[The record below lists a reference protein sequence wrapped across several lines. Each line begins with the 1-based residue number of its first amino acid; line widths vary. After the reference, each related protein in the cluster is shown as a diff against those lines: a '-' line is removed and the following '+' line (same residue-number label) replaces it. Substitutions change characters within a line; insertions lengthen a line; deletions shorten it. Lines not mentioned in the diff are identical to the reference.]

1 MVQEQEKQNMKILQ
15 IISIILVAIAVVMI
29 VVLGA
34 LDLMYGF
41 EFLEVPKNDLRDEL
55 QWTAVALVAVGIIGI
70 VATGSVLNKREQKSK
85 NEDSKQNPQSNEDTQ
100 SDEPLDDS
108 SKIYDNYPF
117 EEEREDDAPEIKQDR
132 AKRKKILCAAGI
144 AWILISIVA
153 VVVDF
158 VLYRKMAISLIGVI
172 GGGAIAVSI
181 RSIIDWCVYAK
192 TKNQNVLYEAIK
204 GTVIFVLI
212 AGFAVIL
219 LVKFIGSLA

>member
-1 MVQEQEKQNMKILQ
+1 MKILQ
-15 IISIILVAIAVVMI
+15 IISIILVAIAVVMF
-29 VVLGA
+29 VVWGA
-34 LDLMYGF
+34 LDLMYGL
-41 EFLEVPKNDLRDEL
+41 EFLKVPENDLRDEL

-85 NEDSKQNPQSNEDTQ
+85 NEDSKQNPQSNEDTH
-100 SDEPLDDS
+100 SDEPLYDS

-158 VLYRKMAISLIGVI
+158 VLYRRMAISLIGVI

-181 RSIIDWCVYAK
+181 RNIVDWCVYAK

-204 GTVIFVLI
+204 GTVIFVLV

>member
-1 MVQEQEKQNMKILQ
+1 MKILQ
-15 IISIILVAIAVVMI
+15 IISIILVAIAVVMF
-29 VVLGA
+29 VVWGA
-34 LDLMYGF
+34 LDLMYGL
-41 EFLEVPKNDLRDEL
+41 EFLEVPENDLRDEL

-100 SDEPLDDS
+100 SDEPLYDS

-117 EEEREDDAPEIKQDR
+117 EEEREDDTPEIKQDR

-158 VLYRKMAISLIGVI
+158 VLYRRMAISLIGVI

-181 RSIIDWCVYAK
+181 RNIVDWCVYAK

-204 GTVIFVLI
+204 GTVIFVLV

-219 LVKFIGSLA
+219 FVKFIGSLA

>member
-1 MVQEQEKQNMKILQ
+1 MKILQ

-85 NEDSKQNPQSNEDTQ
+85 NEDSKQNPQSNEDTH

>member
-1 MVQEQEKQNMKILQ
+1 MKILQ
-15 IISIILVAIAVVMI
+15 IISIILVAIAVVMF
-29 VVLGA
+29 VVWGA
-34 LDLMYGF
+34 LDLMYGL
-41 EFLEVPKNDLRDEL
+41 EFLEVPENDLRDEL

-85 NEDSKQNPQSNEDTQ
+85 NEDSKQNPQSNGDTQ
-100 SDEPLDDS
+100 SDEPLYDS

-181 RSIIDWCVYAK
+181 RNIVDWCVYAK

-204 GTVIFVLI
+204 GTVIFVLV

>member
-1 MVQEQEKQNMKILQ
+1 MKIFQ
-15 IISIILVAIAVVMI
+15 IISIILVAIAVVMF
-29 VVLGA
+29 VVWGA
-34 LDLMYGF
+34 LDLMYGL
-41 EFLEVPKNDLRDEL
+41 EFLEVPENDLRDEL
-55 QWTAVALVAVGIIGI
+55 QWTAVALGAVGIIGF
-70 VATGSVLNKREQKSK
+70 VVTGSVLNKREQKSK

-100 SDEPLDDS
+100 SDELLDDS

-132 AKRKKILCAAGI
+132 AKRKKILCAGGI

-158 VLYRKMAISLIGVI
+158 VLYSRMSAISLIGVI

-181 RSIIDWCVYAK
+181 RNIIDWCVYAK

-204 GTVIFVLI
+204 GTVSFVLV

>member
-1 MVQEQEKQNMKILQ
+1 MKIFQ
-15 IISIILVAIAVVMI
+15 IISIILVAIAVVMF
-29 VVLGA
+29 VVWGA
-34 LDLMYGF
+34 LDLMYGL
-41 EFLEVPKNDLRDEL
+41 EFLEVPENDIRDEL
-55 QWTAVALVAVGIIGI
+55 QWTAVALGAVGIIGF
-70 VATGSVLNKREQKSK
+70 VVTGSVLNKREQKSK
-85 NEDSKQNPQSNEDTQ
+85 NEDSEQNPQSNEDTQ

-117 EEEREDDAPEIKQDR
+117 EEEREDDTPEIKQDR

-158 VLYRKMAISLIGVI
+158 VLYSRMSAISLIGVI
-172 GGGAIAVSI
+172 GGAAIAVSI

-204 GTVIFVLI
+204 GTVSFVLV

-219 LVKFIGSLA
+219 LVKFIGSLV

>member
-1 MVQEQEKQNMKILQ
+1 MKILQ
-15 IISIILVAIAVVMI
+15 IISIILVAIAAVMI

-41 EFLEVPKNDLRDEL
+41 EFLEVPENDLRDEL

-85 NEDSKQNPQSNEDTQ
+85 NEDSKQNPQSNEDTH
-100 SDEPLDDS
+100 SDEPLYDS

-117 EEEREDDAPEIKQDR
+117 EEEREDDTPEIKQDR

-158 VLYRKMAISLIGVI
+158 VLYRRMAISLIGVI

-181 RSIIDWCVYAK
+181 RNIVDWCVYAK

-204 GTVIFVLI
+204 GTVIFVLV

-219 LVKFIGSLA
+219 FVKFIGSLA

>member
-1 MVQEQEKQNMKILQ
+1 MKILQ
-15 IISIILVAIAVVMI
+15 IISIILVAIAVVMF
-29 VVLGA
+29 VVWGA
-34 LDLMYGF
+34 LDLMYGL
-41 EFLEVPKNDLRDEL
+41 EFLKVPENDLRDEL
-55 QWTAVALVAVGIIGI
+55 QWTAVALGAVGIIGF
-70 VATGSVLNKREQKSK
+70 VVTGSVLNKREQKSK
-85 NEDSKQNPQSNEDTQ
+85 IDDSKQNPQSNEDTQ

-132 AKRKKILCAAGI
+132 AKRKKILCAGGI

-158 VLYRKMAISLIGVI
+158 VLYRRMAISLIGVI

-181 RSIIDWCVYAK
+181 RNIVDWCVYAK

-204 GTVIFVLI
+204 GTVIFVLV

>member
-1 MVQEQEKQNMKILQ
+1 MKILQ

-34 LDLMYGF
+34 LDLMYGL
-41 EFLEVPKNDLRDEL
+41 EFLEVPENDLRDEL

-85 NEDSKQNPQSNEDTQ
+85 NEDSKQNPQSNEDTH

-181 RSIIDWCVYAK
+181 RNIVDWCVYAK

>member
-1 MVQEQEKQNMKILQ
+1 MKILQ
-15 IISIILVAIAVVMI
+15 IISIILVAIAAVMI

-41 EFLEVPKNDLRDEL
+41 EFLEVPENDLRDEL

-85 NEDSKQNPQSNEDTQ
+85 NEDSKQNPQSNEDTH
-100 SDEPLDDS
+100 SDEPLYDS

-117 EEEREDDAPEIKQDR
+117 EEEREDDTPEIKQDR

-158 VLYRKMAISLIGVI
+158 VLYRRMAISLIGVI

-181 RSIIDWCVYAK
+181 RNIVDWCVYAK

-204 GTVIFVLI
+204 GTVIFVLV

>member
-1 MVQEQEKQNMKILQ
+1 MKILQ
-15 IISIILVAIAVVMI
+15 IISIILVAIAVVMF
-29 VVLGA
+29 VVWGA
-34 LDLMYGF
+34 LDLMYGL
-41 EFLEVPKNDLRDEL
+41 EFLEVPENDLRDEL

-181 RSIIDWCVYAK
+181 RNIVDWCVYAK

-204 GTVIFVLI
+204 GTVIFVLV

>member
-1 MVQEQEKQNMKILQ
+1 MKILQ
-15 IISIILVAIAVVMI
+15 IISIILVAIAVVMF
-29 VVLGA
+29 VVWGA
-34 LDLMYGF
+34 LDLMYGL
-41 EFLEVPKNDLRDEL
+41 EFLEVPENDLRDEL
-55 QWTAVALVAVGIIGI
+55 QWTAVALGAVGIIGF
-70 VATGSVLNKREQKSK
+70 VVTGSVLNKREQKSK

-100 SDEPLDDS
+100 SDEPLYDS

-158 VLYRKMAISLIGVI
+158 VLYRRMAISLIGVI

-181 RSIIDWCVYAK
+181 RNIVDWCVYAK